1 VNSTPQDRDAL
12 LPAIAAGDVQAFAV
26 WLQHAEPRVRL
37 SVARFARA
45 VDTEAIVQET
55 LLRVWQIAPRVTL
68 DPRGDTLVRLGVQI
82 AHNLSIDHIR
92 RERRLARVE
101 QRELL
106 ELAPAEM
113 DDSPPPDPLLR
124 EVITGCIAKLPSK
137 PSAALRA
144 RLASVGA
151 DPDETLA
158 ARLGMQLNTF
168 LKNIGRA
175 RQLLIECLH
184 ARGVAST
191 FAVSARGAR

>member
-45 VDTEAIVQET
+45 VDAEAIIQET
-55 LLRVWQIAPRVTL
+55 LLRIWQIAPSVTL
-68 DPRGDTLVRLGVQI
+68 DPRGDTLVRLAVQI
-82 AHNLSIDHIR
+82 AHNLSIDHVR
-92 RERRLARVE
+92 RERRLALTER
-101 QRELL
+101 RELVAL
-106 ELAPAEM
+106 GSAEI

-124 EVITGCIAKLPSK
+124 EVIMGCIAKLPSK
-137 PSAALRA
+137 PSAALSA
-144 RLASVGA
+144 RLENFGT

-158 ARLGMQLNTF
+158 IRLGMQLNTF

-175 RQLLIECLH
+175 RQLLLECLK

-191 FAVSARGAR
+191 FALPIKGAR